1 MSFSPSPSPR
11 GTLPSPLGPEQQQIE
26 SVCDLEHG
34 SEEVAAILLGG
45 KFDVEDCGFFSKC
58 SHQVE
63 KFDYSAQPPLSVTI
77 YTCATDWLKL
87 VGVILGVI
95 VGIYLLY
102 RLARRTIANRLS
114 FGG

>member
-1 MSFSPSPSPR
+1 MVSR
-11 GTLPSPLGPEQQQIE
+11 MALGMNDAEVVE

-63 KFDYSAQPPLSVTI
+63 KYDYSAEPPLSVTI
-77 YTCATDWLKL
+77 YTCATDWVKVGLL
-87 VGVILGVI
+87 VVALAIGIALLVRMVRRAMTHGVRGMFSS
-95 VGIYLLY
+95 GE
-102 RLARRTIANRLS
+102 A
-114 FGG
+114 